1 VAVVT
6 RQRAVK
12 GTQMADENFVNAA
25 VPLET
30 ADQYLTFDEDQELIS
45 LTKRL
50 LKEDSGSSKR
60 RK

>member
-1 VAVVT
+1 
-6 RQRAVK
+6 
-12 GTQMADENFVNAA
+12 MADENFVNAT

-50 LKEDSGSSKR
+50 LKEDSGGSKK